1 MLGITKKYNQFKES
15 TYFAGGK
22 FIIYAT
28 CVCLAGTFAVGCLG
42 LIIGFPLLT
51 FPLAMLISHPV
62 IWIIMG
68 VVLTAAYKMV
78 VEPLFHLAKN
88 YINGKRASKGEKSE
102 EKSPEREQPEEN
114 QGRPKTP
121 DRDSGVVPDGTES
134 PENRSRR
141 NSNAS
146 LDSGLDMNSK
156 IVTYNTAGA
165 GNNCFF
171 HSVFGQNNSGTYRA
185 EKAQEMR
192 LEWHKFLS
200 RFESLDDLSMPA
212 PLREQLEKVFN
223 MFLNKP
229 GDLTGKSD
237 KIKGLAEQMNKKIEE
252 ADSKSEELKNKIVR
266 KFYCHDIF
274 RNTVY
279 IIIKEAINQRN
290 NRCPDNQKPIP
301 SIQDLLNNKENLY
314 NEIQEDMESCALVL
328 ILNLSNEEYANTYDP
343 KVIKDSFINDK
354 SVYKA
359 YREAIR
365 GSYCVFIEEI
375 PILASLANIEIDV
388 HYKNNNND
396 VHTAFKPN
404 PAMINND
411 ELNQVFDRESY
422 RLNDE
427 LWGNK
432 EQETIY
438 LNPGHYERAKV
449 VEAEPSLME
458 KANSALQG
466 AAAAC
471 VNALGFNNP

>member
-1 MLGITKKYNQFKES
+1 
-15 TYFAGGK
+15 
-22 FIIYAT
+22 
-28 CVCLAGTFAVGCLG
+28 
-42 LIIGFPLLT
+42 
-51 FPLAMLISHPV
+51 
-62 IWIIMG
+62 
-68 VVLTAAYKMV
+68 
-78 VEPLFHLAKN
+78 
-88 YINGKRASKGEKSE
+88 
-102 EKSPEREQPEEN
+102 
-114 QGRPKTP
+114 
-121 DRDSGVVPDGTES
+121 
-134 PENRSRR
+134 
-141 NSNAS
+141 
-146 LDSGLDMNSK
+146 
-156 IVTYNTAGA
+156 
-165 GNNCFF
+165 
-171 HSVFGQNNSGTYRA
+171 
-185 EKAQEMR
+185 
-192 LEWHKFLS
+192 
-200 RFESLDDLSMPA
+200 
-212 PLREQLEKVFN
+212 
-223 MFLNKP
+223 
-229 GDLTGKSD
+229 
-237 KIKGLAEQMNKKIEE
+237 
-252 ADSKSEELKNKIVR
+252 
-266 KFYCHDIF
+266 
-274 RNTVY
+274 
-279 IIIKEAINQRN
+279 
-290 NRCPDNQKPIP
+290 
-301 SIQDLLNNKENLY
+301 
-314 NEIQEDMESCALVL
+314 MESCALVL

-343 KVIKDSFINDK
+343 KVIKNSFINDK

-359 YREAIR
+359 YLEAIR